1 VRIADVEYERKDGI
15 VIMTLDDQP
24 KLNALSAGIREG
36 LEKGFNMVDADEEVQ
51 LAIVTGAGRSFC
63 AGADITGI
71 ELSPSFMKLFMKDM
85 CAKSLR
91 RAETMIKPVIAAVN
105 GLCLGG
111 GFELAI
117 SCDIIIASDKAQF
130 GVPEAK
136 IGLNPGFAIV
146 RLHQMVGRQKAK
158 ELIMV
163 ADPISAEEALRIGLV
178 NKVVPHDKLMDEA
191 MDMARRIMKNPPL
204 AVQFAKSSVNRE
216 ITGDDIAYA
225 TDAFPLL
232 FSTEDAKE
240 GISAFLEKR
249 KPTWT
254 GK

>member
-1 VRIADVEYERKDGI
+1 MRIGNVEYEKKDGM
-15 VIMTLDDQP
+15 VIMTLDDQK
-24 KLNALSAGIREG
+24 KLNALSAGIKEG
-36 LEKGFNMVDADEEVQ
+36 LEKGFNMADADDEVQ
-51 LAIVTGAGRSFC
+51 VAIITGAGRAFC

-71 ELSPSFMKLFMKDM
+71 ELNPSSMKLYMKDL
-85 CAKSLR
+85 CANVLR

-111 GFELAI
+111 GLELAI
-117 SCDIIIASDKAQF
+117 SCDIIIASDNARF

-136 IGLNPGFAIV
+136 IGLVPGFAIV
-146 RLHQMVGRQKAK
+146 RLHQMVSRQKAK
-158 ELIMV
+158 ELIMT

-178 NKVVPHDKLMDEA
+178 NNVTPHDKLMDEA
-191 MDMARRIMKNPPL
+191 VNMAKRIMKNPPL

-216 ITGDDIAYA
+216 ITGEDIAYA

-232 FSTEDAKE
+232 FSTKDAKE

-249 KPTWT
+249 KPVFK

>member
-1 VRIADVEYERKDGI
+1 
-15 VIMTLDDQP
+15 M
-24 KLNALSAGIREG
+24 
-36 LEKGFNMVDADEEVQ
+36 
-51 LAIVTGAGRSFC
+51 
-63 AGADITGI
+63 
-71 ELSPSFMKLFMKDM
+71 
-85 CAKSLR
+85 
-91 RAETMIKPVIAAVN
+91 
-105 GLCLGG
+105 
-111 GFELAI
+111 
-117 SCDIIIASDKAQF
+117 
-130 GVPEAK
+130 
-136 IGLNPGFAIV
+136 
-146 RLHQMVGRQKAK
+146 
-158 ELIMV
+158 
-163 ADPISAEEALRIGLV
+163 